1 PGSDPLSLHDALP
14 IYGSAAAGAA
24 SLAVPLLVGGLG
36 DDRDD
41 VAIAQVL
48 PDSARRVGLVAADA
62 VGSGAGSAG
71 PAAGD
76 AEVAHQDR
84 EHRCVTGLPGADE
97 HDQRTALAIDEVMD
111 LRRQSAP

>member
-1 PGSDPLSLHDALP
+1 GGQAPPLLVFVAAALEGVAALVVVAVVAH
-14 IYGSAAAGAA
+14 GSAAAGAA
-24 SLAVPLLVGGLG
+24 LLGVPLLVGGLG

-48 PDSARRVGLVAADA
+48 ADSARRVGLVAADA

-84 EHRCVTGLPGADE
+84 EIGRAHV
-97 HDQRTALAIDEVMD
+97 
-111 LRRQSAP
+111 